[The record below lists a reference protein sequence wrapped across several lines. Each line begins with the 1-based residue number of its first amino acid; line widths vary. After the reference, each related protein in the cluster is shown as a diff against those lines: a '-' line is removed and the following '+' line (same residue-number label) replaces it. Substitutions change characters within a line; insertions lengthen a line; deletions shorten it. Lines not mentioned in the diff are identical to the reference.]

1 VLPRLIFLDTNVIM
15 PWKTGMISCT
25 PDPLFFF
32 GRFLGFSPLS
42 RLILM
47 WPVDFF
53 DRIGSWLQRQL
64 GRMTKVDRYEF
75 VSGQIVRQRGFFESD
90 VVSVS
95 DIVEWSIYHE
105 MVFDV
110 ITIVTNRGT
119 TLRWLDSDNGL
130 INILRQYAGSEIVT
144 ES

>member
-1 VLPRLIFLDTNVIM
+1 
-15 PWKTGMISCT
+15 
-25 PDPLFFF
+25 
-32 GRFLGFSPLS
+32 
-42 RLILM
+42 M

-64 GRMTKVDRYEF
+64 GRVTKVDRYEF
-75 VSGQIVRQRGFFESD
+75 VSGTIIRQCGSSESD
-90 VVSVS
+90 IVSVS

-110 ITIVTNRGT
+110 ITIVTSRGT
-119 TLRWLDSDNGL
+119 TLRWLDADNSL
-130 INILRQYAGSEIVT
+130 INILRQYAGSKMVA